1 MVAGVAIPEQ
11 VTKATF
17 GTDSFE
23 RTAILVLGMHRSG
36 TSAVTRVLSL
46 LGATLP
52 ERLMPKAEG
61 NPVGYFEPMEI
72 VSIHERLLAS
82 ADTEWSDWGAFP
94 QEWYRSASREAFL
107 AELTEAVT
115 RNYGDDGL
123 FLVKDPRLLRF
134 VPLWRDLLTDAR
146 VRPAAVLPFRN
157 PIEVALSL
165 KRRDGFPQ
173 EHGFLLWLRHVLDA
187 EFHSRDLVRAFVSYD
202 RLLEQ
207 KRMATY
213 GLIESLPFD
222 WPRKTSAAFDEIAQ
236 FLDGKLRRNTA
247 SRDDLALLAGIPDP
261 VRTTFRAYERLERD
275 PYDRAA
281 MAELDAVRT
290 EFDCTTGI
298 MADTFKALR
307 RQFEAD
313 QSEAIAMRSEVATY
327 EKRLEARAQDL
338 MEHAAALKQQR
349 TEIGVLYTELQHR
362 LADVDNLHGTLHAM
376 QVEAARQNE
385 SIDNLH
391 GTLHAMQVEAARQ
404 NEAIRAVADER
415 YGLLQAEI
423 GSLNG
428 ATHALKVEAAHHRN
442 EIRAASGALDR
453 SIGGLQEDL
462 LRLRGAAAYA
472 DHYRAQ
478 ERRHRWWRR
487 VKPDPERAALCALIL
502 RSGLFDPEWYR
513 ARYLAEGPDVDPID
527 HYVDHGRA
535 RRLNPGPN
543 FDAEWYAEANPDVAA
558 SGHDLFLHY
567 LQHGREEGRP
577 PLRR

>member
-1 MVAGVAIPEQ
+1 MADAGPLRGPLAGVTDSESTSAMVAGAAIPEQ
-11 VTKATF
+11 VSDAT
-17 GTDSFE
+17 SE

-46 LGATLP
+46 LGAALP
-52 ERLMPKAEG
+52 ERLMPQAEG

-94 QEWYRSASREAFL
+94 QDWYRSGNRATFL
-107 AELTEAVT
+107 AELSEAVT

-134 VPLWRDLLTDAR
+134 VPFWRDLLTEMR

-213 GLIESLPFD
+213 GLIEALPFD

-247 SRDDLALLAGIPDP
+247 SRDDLALLAGIPEP
-261 VRTTFRAYERLERD
+261 VRATFRAYERLERD

-281 MAELDAVRT
+281 MADLDAVRT
-290 EFDCTTGI
+290 EFDRTTGV

-313 QSEAIAMRSEVATY
+313 QSQAIRMRAEVATY
-327 EKRLEARAQDL
+327 EKRVETRARELLE
-338 MEHAAALKQQR
+338 EAATLKQHCAEVADRQA
-349 TEIGVLYTELQHR
+349 ELQHR
-362 LADVDNLHGTLHAM
+362 FAELDSLHGTLHAM
-376 QVEAARQNE
+376 QVEAARQNDALRAADE
-385 SIDNLH
+385 QNLA
-391 GTLHAMQVEAARQ
+391 LRAEAARQ
-404 NEAIRAVADER
+404 QDHIRV
-415 YGLLQAEI
+415 
-423 GSLNG
+423 
-428 ATHALKVEAAHHRN
+428 VEAAA
-442 EIRAASGALDR
+442 EVLDR
-453 SIGGLQEDL
+453 SVGGLQEDL
-462 LRLRGAAAYA
+462 LRLRGASVHA
-472 DHYRAQ
+472 DHLRAQ
-478 ERRHRWWRR
+478 ERRRRWWRR
-487 VKPDPERAALCALIL
+487 EKPDPERAAVCALIL
-502 RSGLFDPEWYR
+502 RSGLFDPDWYR
-513 ARYLAEGPDVDPID
+513 ARYLAEAGPAIDPVE
-527 HYVDHGRA
+527 HYLDQGRA
-535 RRLNPGPN
+535 QRLSPGPN
-543 FDAEWYAEANPDVAA
+543 FDAGWYAEANPDVAA
-558 SGHDLFLHY
+558 SGHDLLLHY

-577 PLRR
+577 PVRR

>member
-1 MVAGVAIPEQ
+1 MVAGAAIPEQ
-11 VTKATF
+11 IFDGTS
-17 GTDSFE
+17 GTDRSE

-94 QEWYRSASREAFL
+94 QDWYRSGSRDAFL
-107 AELTEAVT
+107 AELTEAVI

-134 VPLWRDLLTDAR
+134 VPLWRDLLTGLR

-187 EFHSRDLVRAFVSYD
+187 EFHSRDLTRAFVSYD

-222 WPRKTSAAFDEIAQ
+222 WPRKTSAAFDEIAH

-247 SRDDLALLAGIPDP
+247 SRDDLSLLAGIPEP
-261 VRTTFRAYERLERD
+261 VRAAFRAYEQLERD
-275 PYDRAA
+275 PYDRTA
-281 MAELDAVRT
+281 MTALDAVRA
-290 EFDCTTGI
+290 EFDRTTGI
-298 MADTFKALR
+298 LADTFKSLR

-327 EKRLEARAQDL
+327 EKRVEARARAL
-338 MEHAAALKQQR
+338 LEEVAALKQERAAVAALQA
-349 TEIGVLYTELQHR
+349 ELQHR
-362 LADVDNLHGTLHAM
+362 LADIDSLHGTVHAM
-376 QVEAARQNE
+376 QVEAARQNDA
-385 SIDNLH
+385 IRADADHRHDAL
-391 GTLHAMQVEAARQ
+391 QVEAARHREEIDAARVVSRAL
-404 NEAIRAVADER
+404 EATVGTLR
-415 YGLLQAEI
+415 
-423 GSLNG
+423 
-428 ATHALKVEAAHHRN
+428 
-442 EIRAASGALDR
+442 
-453 SIGGLQEDL
+453 EDL

-472 DHYRAQ
+472 EYRRAQ

-487 VKPDPERAALCALIL
+487 AKPDPERAALCALIL
-502 RSGLFDPEWYR
+502 RSGLFDPDWYR
-513 ARYLAEGPDVDPID
+513 ARYLAAEGFDLDPID

-535 RRLNPGPN
+535 QRLSPGPG
-543 FDAEWYAEANPDVAA
+543 FDAQWYAEANPDVAA
-558 SGHDLFLHY
+558 SGHDLLLHY

>member
-1 MVAGVAIPEQ
+1 MVAGAAIPEQ
-11 VTKATF
+11 VFDAMS
-17 GTDSFE
+17 GTDRFE

-94 QEWYRSASREAFL
+94 QDWYRSGSRDAFL
-107 AELTEAVT
+107 AELTEAVI

-134 VPLWRDLLTDAR
+134 VPLWRDLLTGLR

-202 RLLEQ
+202 RLLDQ

-222 WPRKTSAAFDEIAQ
+222 WPRKTSAAFDEIAK

-247 SRDDLALLAGIPDP
+247 SRDDLSLLAGIPEP
-261 VRTTFRAYERLERD
+261 VRATFRAYEALERD
-275 PYDRAA
+275 PYNRAA
-281 MAELDAVRT
+281 MSALDAVRA
-290 EFDCTTGI
+290 EFDRTTGV

-327 EKRLEARAQDL
+327 EKRVEARAKEL
-338 MEHAAALKQQR
+338 LEEASALKQQR
-349 TEIGVLYTELQHR
+349 AEVAALHTELQHR
-362 LADVDNLHGTLHAM
+362 LAD
-376 QVEAARQNE
+376 
-385 SIDNLH
+385 IDNLH

-415 YGLLQAEI
+415 YGSLHAEI
-423 GSLNG
+423 GGLND
-428 ATHALKVEAAHHRN
+428 ATHALKVEAAQHQN
-442 EIRAASGALDR
+442 ENRAASSTLER
-453 SIGGLQEDL
+453 SIGGLQEEV
-462 LRLRGAAAYA
+462 LRLRGAAVYA
-472 DHYRAQ
+472 DYRRAQ
-478 ERRHRWWRR
+478 ARRHRWWSRK
-487 VKPDPERAALCALIL
+487 KPDPARAALCALIL
-502 RSGLFDPEWYR
+502 RSGLFDPDWYR
-513 ARYLAEGPDVDPID
+513 ARYLAAAGPDLDPID
-527 HYVDHGRA
+527 HYIDYGRGQ
-535 RRLNPGPN
+535 RLSPGPN
-543 FDAEWYAEANPDVAA
+543 FDAQWYAEANPDVAS
-558 SGHDLFLHY
+558 SGHDVLLHY

>member
-1 MVAGVAIPEQ
+1 MVAGAAIPEQ
-11 VTKATF
+11 ILDATS
-17 GTDSFE
+17 GTDRSE

-94 QEWYRSASREAFL
+94 REWYRSASRAAFQ

-134 VPLWRDLLTDAR
+134 VPLWRDLLTVLR

-187 EFHSRDLVRAFVSYD
+187 ELHSRDLVRAFVSYD

-222 WPRKTSAAFDEIAQ
+222 WPRKTSAAFDEIAH

-247 SRDDLALLAGIPDP
+247 SRDDLSLLAGIPEP
-261 VRTTFRAYERLERD
+261 VRAAFRAYERLELD

-281 MAELDAVRT
+281 MTDLDAVRA
-290 EFDCTTGI
+290 EFDRTTGI
-298 MADTFKALR
+298 MADTFKSLR

-327 EKRLEARAQDL
+327 EKRVEARAQEL
-338 MEHAAALKQQR
+338 LEEAAALKQQR
-349 TEIGVLYTELQHR
+349 AEVATLHTELQQR
-362 LADVDNLHGTLHAM
+362 LANVD
-376 QVEAARQNE
+376 
-385 SIDNLH
+385 SLH

-415 YGLLQAEI
+415 YGSLQAEI
-423 GSLNG
+423 GRLDG
-428 ATHALKVEAAHHRN
+428 AIHALKAEAAQHRS
-442 EIRAASGALDR
+442 EISAASGVLERSLD
-453 SIGGLQEDL
+453 SLQEDL
-462 LRLRGAAAYA
+462 RQLRGAGAYA
-472 DHYRAQ
+472 EYRRAQ
-478 ERRHRWWRR
+478 ERRQHWWSRT
-487 VKPDPERAALCALIL
+487 KPDPERAALCALIL
-502 RSGLFDPEWYR
+502 RSGLFDADWYR
-513 ARYLAEGPDVDPID
+513 SRYLADETSDLDPID

-535 RRLNPGPN
+535 QRLSPGPG
-543 FDAEWYAEANPDVAA
+543 FDAQWYAEANPDVAA

>member
-1 MVAGVAIPEQ
+1 MVAGAAIPEQ
-11 VTKATF
+11 VFDAMS
-17 GTDSFE
+17 GTDRFE

-52 ERLMPKAEG
+52 ERLMPRAEG

-94 QEWYRSASREAFL
+94 QDWYRSGSREAFL
-107 AELTEAVT
+107 GELTEAVI

-134 VPLWRDLLTDAR
+134 VPLWRDLLTGLR

-202 RLLEQ
+202 RLLDQ

-247 SRDDLALLAGIPDP
+247 SRDDLSLLAGIPEP
-261 VRTTFRAYERLERD
+261 VRAAFRAYEALERD
-275 PYDRAA
+275 PYDRVA
-281 MAELDAVRT
+281 MTALDAVRA
-290 EFDCTTGI
+290 EFDRTTGI

-313 QSEAIAMRSEVATY
+313 QSEALAMRSEVATY
-327 EKRLEARAQDL
+327 EKRVEARAREL
-338 MEHAAALKQQR
+338 LEEVTALKQQHA
-349 TEIGVLYTELQHR
+349 EVAALHAELQHR
-362 LADVDNLHGTLHAM
+362 LADIDSLHGTVHAM
-376 QVEAARQNE
+376 QVEAARQNDAIRITADQRHE
-385 SIDNLH
+385 ALQI
-391 GTLHAMQVEAARQ
+391 EAARH
-404 NEAIRAVADER
+404 RDE
-415 YGLLQAEI
+415 I
-423 GSLNG
+423 S
-428 ATHALKVEAAHHRN
+428 AAW
-442 EIRAASGALDR
+442 AASGALER
-453 SIGGLQEDL
+453 SVGDLQEDL

-472 DHYRAQ
+472 DYRREQ

-487 VKPDPERAALCALIL
+487 EKADPERAALCALVL
-502 RSGLFDPEWYR
+502 RSGLFDPDWYR
-513 ARYLAEGPDVDPID
+513 ARYLADEPDRDPID
-527 HYVDHGRA
+527 HYLDHGRA
-535 RRLNPGPN
+535 QRLSPGPN
-543 FDAEWYAEANPDVAA
+543 FDAQWYAETNPDVAA

-577 PLRR
+577 PQRR